1 MVLLITMVHGKQDT
15 IMSKELGMLRLT
27 VEHNY
32 IYYYIIGVY
41 NNYTYILYI
50 TLYYTPPPSPA

>member
-1 MVLLITMVHGKQDT
+1 MVHGKQDT

-50 TLYYTPPPSPA
+50 TLYYTPPPPQHKK